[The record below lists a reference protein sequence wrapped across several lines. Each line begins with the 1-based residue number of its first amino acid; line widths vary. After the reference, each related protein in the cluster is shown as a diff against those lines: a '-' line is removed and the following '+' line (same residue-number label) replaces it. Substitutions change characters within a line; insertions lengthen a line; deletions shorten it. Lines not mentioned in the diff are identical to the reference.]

1 MTAAATKQ
9 TSPNK
14 AARKGMKR
22 LARLVA
28 VQALFQADLMQQS
41 AVVVLKEF
49 EAHRLTR
56 GAGESILSDADTGE
70 TLGPVD
76 VGLMRDIVALAL
88 QHRAGLEEILAANLP
103 ATWPL
108 ARLERPLRMILLAG
122 LAEIQYQPETALAI
136 IISDY
141 VDVAH
146 AYFGGKEPGMINA
159 LLDKAGKAL
168 RG

>member
-1 MTAAATKQ
+1 MTASAAK
-9 TSPNK
+9 SIPSK

-28 VQALFQADLMQQS
+28 VQALFQADAMQQS
-41 AVVVLKEF
+41 AVMVLKEF

-56 GAGESILSDADTGE
+56 IKGESILSDADTAE
-70 TLGPVD
+70 VLGPVD
-76 VGLMRDIVALAL
+76 VPLMRDIVALAL
-88 QHRAGLEEILAANLP
+88 QHRAGLEGILVANLP
-103 ATWPL
+103 PAWPL
-108 ARLERPLRMILLAG
+108 DRLERPLRMILLAG
-122 LAEIQYQPETALAI
+122 LAEIQHQPDTALAI

-159 LLDKAGKAL
+159 ILDKAGKAL
-168 RG
+168 RN